1 MKVAQRED
9 RGDCWRSLRPEGA
22 RRAWSVGANAGGGEV
37 STLQGAVAVAVAG
50 AGAAT
55 VRYNGD
61 EMVEVEMVF
70 KVGGSQG

>member
-1 MKVAQRED
+1 
-9 RGDCWRSLRPEGA
+9 
-22 RRAWSVGANAGGGEV
+22 VGANAGGGEV
-37 STLQGAVAVAVAG
+37 STLQGAVAVAVAGAG